1 MNLSIRQVYSKGD
14 YMKKIEDVVVKQTP
28 QNLEAEEAVLGSVL
42 IGGDVEMQIA
52 MGWIREDDAF
62 YSEKCRNIFRCM
74 KELYNNKIP
83 IDVITLSNKV
93 QEAFGMQDSL
103 YIMDLQDNVVTKSK
117 VEHYSKIVW
126 ERYIQR
132 ETANSAQ
139 NLLNASYENYNE
151 VGKIIEKHSRLI
163 DELRH
168 IQPTRARDIA
178 DIVDET
184 NQSLKEDSNTIQFGL
199 GRLDNFAGGMTRKE
213 ITVLGGRPGH
223 GKTTLMLNVVR
234 GLIEQGYNVMLFNRE
249 MSNIETMKKLY
260 VMESNDISYSM
271 IRSGISEDKQI
282 ALNSVSEYVKE
293 KYEKLTAFDD
303 IRSLDD
309 CIREINKGKPDV
321 VIDDYIQ
328 LIDVGQGYKDRRF
341 EIEKIVQD
349 YKWAVKQNNCSAIL
363 VSQLNRDIEKRFDPR
378 PRMSDYAESGVIE
391 QTAESAMFVF
401 YGYNFDSE
409 KYNRYKSE
417 VIVAKSRYGQIG
429 TYPMG
434 FNGNKCKF
442 YNDYKEAEKD
452 TVA

>member
-1 MNLSIRQVYSKGD
+1 
-14 YMKKIEDVVVKQTP
+14 
-28 QNLEAEEAVLGSVL
+28 
-42 IGGDVEMQIA
+42 
-52 MGWIREDDAF
+52 
-62 YSEKCRNIFRCM
+62 M
-74 KELYNNKIP
+74 KELYNDKTP
-83 IDVITLSNKV
+83 IDVITLSDKV
-93 QEAFGMQDSL
+93 QEMFGIKDSL
-103 YIMDLQDNVVTKSK
+103 YIMDLQDNVVSKSK

-132 ETANSAQ
+132 ETAKSAQ
-139 NLLNASYENYNE
+139 DLLNASYENYNE

-168 IQPTRARDIA
+168 IQPTRARDIS

-293 KYEKLTAFDD
+293 KYENLTAFDD

-321 VIDDYIQ
+321 IIDDYIQ

>member
-1 MNLSIRQVYSKGD
+1 
-14 YMKKIEDVVVKQTP
+14 MKKIEDVVVKQTP
-28 QNLEAEEAVLGSVL
+28 QNVEAEEAVLGSVL

-93 QEAFGMQDSL
+93 QETFGMQDSL

-132 ETANSAQ
+132 ETAKSAQ
-139 NLLNASYENYNE
+139 DLLNASYENYNE
-151 VGKIIEKHSRLI
+151 VGNIIEKHSRLI

-168 IQPTRARDIA
+168 IQPTRARDIS

-184 NQSLKEDSNTIQFGL
+184 NQSLQEDSNTIQFGL

-234 GLIEQGYNVMLFNRE
+234 GLIEQGYSVMLFNRE

-271 IRSGISEDKQI
+271 IRSGISEDKKI

>member
-1 MNLSIRQVYSKGD
+1 
-14 YMKKIEDVVVKQTP
+14 MKKIEDVLVKQMP
-28 QNLEAEEAVLGSVL
+28 QNVEAEEAVLGSVL

-93 QEAFGMQDSL
+93 QETFGMQDSL

-132 ETANSAQ
+132 ETAKSAQ

-168 IQPTRARDIA
+168 IQPTRARDIS

-184 NQSLKEDSNTIQFGL
+184 NQSLQEDSNTIQFGL

-234 GLIEQGYNVMLFNRE
+234 GLIEQGYSVMLFNRE

-271 IRSGISEDKQI
+271 IRSGISKDRKI

-328 LIDVGQGYKDRRF
+328 LIDVGQNYKDRRF

>member
-1 MNLSIRQVYSKGD
+1 
-14 YMKKIEDVVVKQTP
+14 MKKIEDVVVKQTP
-28 QNLEAEEAVLGSVL
+28 QNVEAEEAVLGSVL

-93 QEAFGMQDSL
+93 QETFGMQDSL

-132 ETANSAQ
+132 ETAKSAQ

-168 IQPTRARDIA
+168 IQPTRARDIS

-184 NQSLKEDSNTIQFGL
+184 NQSLQEDSNTIQFGL

-234 GLIEQGYNVMLFNRE
+234 GLIEQGYSVMLFNRE

-271 IRSGISEDKQI
+271 IRSGISKDRKI

-328 LIDVGQGYKDRRF
+328 LIDVGQNYKDRRF

>member
-1 MNLSIRQVYSKGD
+1 
-14 YMKKIEDVVVKQTP
+14 MKKIEDVLVKQMP
-28 QNLEAEEAVLGSVL
+28 QNVEAEEAVLGSVL

-62 YSEKCRNIFRCM
+62 YSEKCKNIFRCM

-93 QEAFGMQDSL
+93 QETFGMQDSL

-132 ETANSAQ
+132 ETAKSAQ
-139 NLLNASYENYNE
+139 DLLNASYENYNE
-151 VGKIIEKHSRLI
+151 VGNIIEKHSRLI

-168 IQPTRARDIA
+168 IQPTRARDIS

-184 NQSLKEDSNTIQFGL
+184 NQSLQEDSNTIQFGL

-234 GLIEQGYNVMLFNRE
+234 GLIEQGYSVMLFNRE

-271 IRSGISEDKQI
+271 IRSGISEDKKI

-321 VIDDYIQ
+321 VIDD
-328 LIDVGQGYKDRRF
+328 YKDRRF